1 MDIEQNN
8 ICILQRMMFGR
19 KRRRQRE
26 YDKKW

>member
-8 ICILQRMMFGR
+8 ICILQRMMFVR

-26 YDKKW
+26 YDKEW